1 MSEKIKYR
9 LSEIVFSKQTRV
21 KCIAVLTALTVA
33 VISLLGLS
41 INTVKVFDGEKTYTV
56 RSLNANAASVIS
68 NIRLKSGRYKIL
80 SSKTESRITTVEIAY
95 SFPVYITA
103 GENTLEIEFTGGTV
117 KEALMLAGYTPDEF
131 DMIEPAADTVIDK
144 TVYIDYTDIEYVNG
158 VYTEVIPA
166 AEETVYSQAHAQGVV
181 KTENGT
187 DGLKQVTYTEKLVN
201 GVSSEKTVTGE
212 EVLTAAVNTKKIIGT
227 KKTAAA
233 VKQAV
238 KTSADVKAVS
248 TLTPAASIELD
259 ANGAPLHYKSKMTS
273 RATAY
278 TYTGHNCATG
288 VAPQPG
294 YIAVNPNVIPYGT
307 KMYIKTAD
315 GSVIYGYA
323 VAADTGGF
331 IKNHPTGVDLFM
343 ATRSEC
349 VSFGVRNVEIY
360 ILE

>member
-95 SFPVYITA
+95 SFPVYITV

-117 KEALMLAGYTPDEF
+117 KEALLLAGYTPDEF

-212 EVLTAAVNTKKIIGT
+212 EVLTAA
-227 KKTAAA
+227 AAA

-248 TLTPAASIELD
+248 TLTPAAPIELD

-307 KMYIKTAD
+307 KMFIKTAD
-315 GSVIYGYA
+315 GGVIYGYA

>member
-95 SFPVYITA
+95 SFPVYITV

-117 KEALMLAGYTPDEF
+117 KEALLLAGYTPDEF

-238 KTSADVKAVS
+238 KTS
-248 TLTPAASIELD
+248 
-259 ANGAPLHYKSKMTS
+259 
-273 RATAY
+273 TARR
-278 TYTGHNCATG
+278 
-288 VAPQPG
+288 
-294 YIAVNPNVIPYGT
+294 
-307 KMYIKTAD
+307 
-315 GSVIYGYA
+315 
-323 VAADTGGF
+323 F
-331 IKNHPTGVDLFM
+331 IINQK
-343 ATRSEC
+343 
-349 VSFGVRNVEIY
+349 
-360 ILE
+360 

>member
-95 SFPVYITA
+95 SFPVYITV

-117 KEALMLAGYTPDEF
+117 KEALLLAGYTPDEF
-131 DMIEPAADTVIDK
+131 DM
-144 TVYIDYTDIEYVNG
+144 
-158 VYTEVIPA
+158 TEPA

-248 TLTPAASIELD
+248 TLTPAAPIELD

-307 KMYIKTAD
+307 KMFIKTAD
-315 GSVIYGYA
+315 GGVIYGYA

>member
-103 GENTLEIEFTGGTV
+103 GENSLEIEFTGGTV
-117 KEALMLAGYTPDEF
+117 KEALLLAGYTPDEF

-158 VYTEVIPA
+158 VYTEVIP
-166 AEETVYSQAHAQGVV
+166 
-181 KTENGT
+181 
-187 DGLKQVTYTEKLVN
+187 
-201 GVSSEKTVTGE
+201 
-212 EVLTAAVNTKKIIGT
+212 
-227 KKTAAA
+227 
-233 VKQAV
+233 
-238 KTSADVKAVS
+238 
-248 TLTPAASIELD
+248 
-259 ANGAPLHYKSKMTS
+259 
-273 RATAY
+273 
-278 TYTGHNCATG
+278 
-288 VAPQPG
+288 
-294 YIAVNPNVIPYGT
+294 
-307 KMYIKTAD
+307 
-315 GSVIYGYA
+315 
-323 VAADTGGF
+323 
-331 IKNHPTGVDLFM
+331 
-343 ATRSEC
+343 
-349 VSFGVRNVEIY
+349 
-360 ILE
+360 